1 MTAQRLD
8 GRKLAKKIE
17 HDLAPKVAA
26 LAREIGR
33 PPGLWLFL
41 WEMLPQVPPM

>member
-17 HDLAPKVAA
+17 HDLAPKVRHWLVKLAA
-26 LAREIGR
+26 

-41 WEMLPQVPPM
+41 WETLPQAPPM